1 MKRPPAARRYGSG
14 GSNLGVDATRVAR
27 GRRPAS
33 APAGRARPA
42 PRACNKSRSCTAVYQ
57 LLYLVVLTSTAR
69 VRDTVVDVAMSRSLS
84 REFVSQSSI
93 SLRKRIGLER
103 TV

>member
-33 APAGRARPA
+33 AGPGRARA
-42 PRACNKSRSCTAVYQ
+42 AGAAGMQ
-57 LLYLVVLTSTAR
+57 
-69 VRDTVVDVAMSRSLS
+69 
-84 REFVSQSSI
+84 
-93 SLRKRIGLER
+93 
-103 TV
+103 